1 MPVAATK
8 TQLIVQ
14 LQQVRYSQGLPTSH
28 QAGGDL
34 LVTFRS
40 LGLEVDTMTVKI
52 HHIEGVESAI
62 SFDVTGPHQVG
73 LVHIVKAQ
81 NLSEIR
87 ILDPFR
93 RIRGFF

>member
-1 MPVAATK
+1 
-8 TQLIVQ
+8 
-14 LQQVRYSQGLPTSH
+14 
-28 QAGGDL
+28 
-34 LVTFRS
+34 
-40 LGLEVDTMTVKI
+40 MTVKI